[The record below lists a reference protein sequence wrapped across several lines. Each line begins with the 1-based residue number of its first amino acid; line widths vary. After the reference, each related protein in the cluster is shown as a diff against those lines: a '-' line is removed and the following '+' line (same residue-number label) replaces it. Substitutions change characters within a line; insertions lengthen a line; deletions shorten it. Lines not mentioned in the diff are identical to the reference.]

1 MGLLLLVAGA
11 MLVIEGLVLALA
23 PSRVEELLAALAR
36 FAPEARR
43 LVGLIAVASGAA
55 LVALARMIG
64 V

>member
-36 FAPEARR
+36 LAPEARR